1 MKLEE
6 KNSVIDKLTTQIN
19 KYNHF
24 YLADISDL
32 NAEETFK
39 LRESC
44 YKRNIKLVVTKN
56 TLLKKAFEKSEGK
69 YDDLF
74 VLLKGATSVLF
85 SEVGNNPAYLIKEF
99 RRKHNR
105 PILKGAFV
113 EKAIYIGEEHLDALY
128 NIKSKEELIG
138 DLISLLQ
145 SPVNNVISS
154 LKSGGNILSGV
165 LKTLSEKE

>member
-6 KNSVIDKLTTQIN
+6 KNKVIDKLTTQIN
-19 KYNHF
+19 ESSHF

-32 NAEETFK
+32 NAEDTFR
-39 LRESC
+39 LREKC
-44 YKRNIKLVVTKN
+44 FKDNVELVVAKN
-56 TLLKKAFEKSEGK
+56 TLLKKALEKSEGE

-85 SEVGNNPAYLIKEF
+85 SEIGNKPARLIKEF
-99 RRKHNR
+99 RKTHDR
-105 PILKGAFV
+105 PILKGAYV
-113 EKAIYIGEEHLDALY
+113 EEAIYIGEDQLEALY

-138 DLISLLQ
+138 DLIGLLQ
-145 SPVNNVISS
+145 SPMNNVISS

-165 LKTLSEKE
+165 VKTLSEKE